1 MSDRLE
7 PLWKL
12 GAVEASERFKLG
24 TTTPVAVVESFLA
37 RIEEVNPKVNAFAF
51 LDTDGALASAKA
63 SAGRWHAGKP
73 RSRLDGVVVTVKD
86 NITVAGLP
94 CRWGTEV
101 FEDFVPDRDEVP
113 VACLREAGAVIL
125 GKTTT
130 SEFSTGRGIVST
142 PKYGTTRNP
151 WRLDL
156 TTGSSS
162 AGAVASVASGMCAAA
177 ICTDGGG
184 SVRTPCSHCGLIG
197 LKPTAG
203 RVARAHGLPVIGG
216 DREVI
221 GPVARGTDDLA
232 LIFEI
237 IAGPHPEDRS
247 SWAFPDRGTPV
258 SVGNLKRQKILYVP
272 KVGNNPVAPDVAA
285 ACRDVAV
292 NLAALGH
299 HVVEGAAPF
308 DHELQGRK
316 TPLFTQAG
324 LAWLVKDKTWTGRT
338 HPFYAEQIE
347 RGALLTA
354 VDYVDALAA
363 VRQVQAEIGLFFE
376 KFDLMLSPVTGAT
389 AWPAETPASPHFNV
403 FTGFVNIAGTPGISI
418 PAALSREGLP
428 IGFQLAGRYGADWE
442 LLAMAREYE
451 NHHSWLNRRPNI

>member
-1 MSDRLE
+1 MSDRIG
-7 PLWKL
+7 PLWKV
-12 GAVEASERFKLG
+12 GAVEAGELCRRG
-24 TTTPVAVVESFLA
+24 ITTPLAILKSFLT
-37 RIEEVNPKVNAFAF
+37 RIEDVNPKVNAFAL
-51 LDTDGALASAKA
+51 LDIDGALVAAEASTERWQ
-63 SAGRWHAGKP
+63 AGEP

-113 VACLREAGAVIL
+113 VARLRDAGAIIL

-232 LIFEI
+232 AIFEV

-247 SWAFPDRGTPV
+247 SWAFADRGSAV
-258 SVGNLKRQKILYVP
+258 SVDQLKRQRILYVP

-285 ACRDVAV
+285 ACRDVAA
-292 NLAALGH
+292 NLATLGH
-299 HVVEGAAPF
+299 QVVEGTAPF
-308 DHELQGRK
+308 NQELQGRK

-324 LAWLVKDKTWTGRT
+324 LAWLVREKAWTGHT
-338 HPFYAEQIE
+338 HAFYAEQIE
-347 RGALLTA
+347 KGARLSA
-354 VDYVDALAA
+354 MDYVDALAA
-363 VRQVQAEIGLFFE
+363 IREVQAEIGLFFE
-376 KFDLMLSPVTGAT
+376 KFDVMLSPVTGAT
-389 AWPAETPASPHFNV
+389 AWPAETPAASHFNV
-403 FTGFVNIAGTPGISI
+403 FTGFVNIAGTPAISI
-418 PAALSREGLP
+418 PATLSHEGLP
-428 IGFQLAGRYGADWE
+428 IGFQVAGRWGADWE

-451 NHHSWLNRRPNI
+451 NHHSWLNRRPEI